1 MSLSTQYLDELSRRY
16 KRQIEE
22 LSRSLATTL
31 AESKRGE
38 AREAKLQAELS
49 VLATQLAS
57 LTVAVES
64 VLSQSES
71 WLYKVRNGS
80 DYGRFYLSLSI
91 RKFNNPFNH
100 WWPRIADLRV
110 TS

>member
-22 LSRSLATTL
+22 LSRSLAATL
-31 AESKRGE
+31 AEAKRGE

-49 VLATQLAS
+49 VLATQLTS
-57 LTVAVES
+57 LTIAVES

-71 WLYKVRNGS
+71 WTHKVTKQC
-80 DYGRFYLSLSI
+80 LSQNKASL
-91 RKFNNPFNH
+91 
-100 WWPRIADLRV
+100 V
-110 TS
+110 